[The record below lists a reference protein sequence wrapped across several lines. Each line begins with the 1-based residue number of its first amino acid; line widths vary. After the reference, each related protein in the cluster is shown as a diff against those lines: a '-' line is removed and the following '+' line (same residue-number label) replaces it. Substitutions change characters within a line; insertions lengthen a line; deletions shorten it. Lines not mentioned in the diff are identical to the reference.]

1 MLTIVCDMCR
11 QPIFDSGI
19 REVQAYRFKGSF
31 TTIKVGS
38 LGRKKEV
45 EEVGESYDLCQACY
59 NAVRNSC
66 REAYNGS
73 C

>member
-11 QPIFDSGI
+11 QPILDSGI
-19 REVQAYRFKGSF
+19 REAQAIRFKGSF
-31 TTIKVGS
+31 TTIRIGS

-45 EEVGESYDLCQACY
+45 EEAGESYDLCQACY
-59 NAVRNSC
+59 DTIKKSC

-73 C
+73 R